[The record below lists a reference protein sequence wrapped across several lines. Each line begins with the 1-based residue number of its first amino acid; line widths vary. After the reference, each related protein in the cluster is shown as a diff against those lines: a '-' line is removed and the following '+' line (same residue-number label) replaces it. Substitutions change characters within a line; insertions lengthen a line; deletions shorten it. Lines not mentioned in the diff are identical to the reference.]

1 MASINETKREWENL
15 LPLGAGFIDIPD
27 YDSHQLP
34 PPMHFKEAPG
44 KQSYSIAVF
53 HELHCLMHIAAAMD
67 DLIMQIR
74 NKDFTLNENRLV
86 HNDHCFDYIRNA
98 IMCFGDT
105 TLEGQSQTPGLEDIP
120 GTDGTGAIH
129 VCRNF
134 DEVSKWAEM
143 KRLNEGRDHLE

>member
-1 MASINETKREWENL
+1 
-15 LPLGAGFIDIPD
+15 
-27 YDSHQLP
+27 
-34 PPMHFKEAPG
+34 
-44 KQSYSIAVF
+44 
-53 HELHCLMHIAAAMD
+53 MD

-74 NKDFTLNENRLV
+74 NKNFVLDESKLL